1 MRSLLLIA
9 ALTPQSAYRVPVSR
23 SRAGRIV
30 AVDPNQVAP
39 AADTKPEGVHGS
51 GFRFM
56 PMVSMQPEPSPALL
70 AIAGAYPG
78 ITADQLL
85 SPSALP
91 QPDQGRWNYHRL
103 TGDAVPTGFVVVP
116 GEQKLHSS
124 PNTVAVVCDAGALGI
139 DMQEQHEV
147 LALIDRSDVA
157 VSGDPL
163 DLEDSAFYAF
173 ADESG
178 AVTIRWVE
186 VLPAG
191 WRVLGKLLYTIL
203 PNFKRIGKKDGF
215 AELDDD
221 FEF

>member
-1 MRSLLLIA
+1 MPGPRSGTLYAPGPGVETIDSDA
-9 ALTPQSAYRVPVSR
+9 PAEPGPPATHPVVSR
-23 SRAGRIV
+23 VCVPPKPPGEL
-30 AVDPNQVAP
+30 
-39 AADTKPEGVHGS
+39 ADE
-51 GFRFM
+51 R
-56 PMVSMQPEPSPALL
+56 
-70 AIAGAYPG
+70 
-78 ITADQLL
+78 
-85 SPSALP
+85 
-91 QPDQGRWNYHRL
+91 
-103 TGDAVPTGFVVVP
+103 AVPTGFVVVP

-186 VLPAG
+186 ALPAG

>member
-1 MRSLLLIA
+1 M
-9 ALTPQSAYRVPVSR
+9 
-23 SRAGRIV
+23 
-30 AVDPNQVAP
+30 
-39 AADTKPEGVHGS
+39 
-51 GFRFM
+51 
-56 PMVSMQPEPSPALL
+56 
-70 AIAGAYPG
+70 
-78 ITADQLL
+78 
-85 SPSALP
+85 
-91 QPDQGRWNYHRL
+91 
-103 TGDAVPTGFVVVP
+103 PTGFVVVP

-186 VLPAG
+186 ALPAG
-191 WRVLGKLLYTIL
+191 WRVLG
-203 PNFKRIGKKDGF
+203 
-215 AELDDD
+215 A
-221 FEF
+221 

>member
-1 MRSLLLIA
+1 MN
-9 ALTPQSAYRVPVSR
+9 
-23 SRAGRIV
+23 G
-30 AVDPNQVAP
+30 
-39 AADTKPEGVHGS
+39 
-51 GFRFM
+51 
-56 PMVSMQPEPSPALL
+56 
-70 AIAGAYPG
+70 
-78 ITADQLL
+78 
-85 SPSALP
+85 
-91 QPDQGRWNYHRL
+91 
-103 TGDAVPTGFVVVP
+103 
-116 GEQKLHSS
+116 
-124 PNTVAVVCDAGALGI
+124 
-139 DMQEQHEV
+139 
-147 LALIDRSDVA
+147 SDVA

-186 VLPAG
+186 ALPPG